1 MPTYKN
7 ISNVNQSYED
17 IKGNH
22 KIAAPNET
30 VTTFQLLDWL
40 YGSDK
45 WQKISDEPRYYP
57 LLKCDNHNFIS
68 GQTEEWIS
76 NVPKDSK
83 FAIILNGT
91 NGWLNLKFNN
101 APNYD
106 GKLDGSIYIFG
117 HTYYLNANP
126 VVVLTDG
133 KIQTIHLYKYSASK
147 EGMCFIYYLDKT
159 ELNGFMPFGITM
171 QNFQLIDIGEK

>member
-30 VTTFQLLDWL
+30 ITTFQLLDWL

-57 LLKCDNHNFIS
+57 LLGFDYHYFAS
-68 GQTEEWIS
+68 DPEEWSS
-76 NVPKDSK
+76 NVPKKTKIIIVSLSVS
-83 FAIILNGT
+83 AIRI
-91 NGWLNLKFNN
+91 KFNN
-101 APNYD
+101 APNYKAKEGAFD
-106 GKLDGSIYIFG
+106 IIYPPRTLYMTSQPYIF
-117 HTYYLNANP
+117 LA
-126 VVVLTDG
+126 DG
-133 KIQTIHLYKYSASK
+133 KIQTLNFNKFASGVTG
-147 EGMCFIYYLDKT
+147 EVYIYYMDKT
-159 ELNGFMPFGITM
+159 ELNGFLPYGIIA